1 MNISQSDNAE
11 KDNAQIDNVQKDMVQ
26 KDIAQ
31 KDIVQ
36 KDIAQKD
43 IAQKDKIQKDIA
55 QKVIAQKDKVQKDI
69 AQKDIAQKDIAQKVI
84 AQKDNLQ
91 KDIAQKDNVQKNNT
105 WINISKYIALA
116 IFIIMAFLI
125 AKFYNIASLN
135 QFFVMN
141 EGLGYVICLF
151 VYIVLDFTF
160 IPNNAITL
168 LVLAWMG
175 PVAAVLLD
183 TIGDTILAMAD
194 YFIGRKA
201 GYVADL
207 EEKKSKLP
215 FHLGQIPI
223 DSPTFLILGR
233 MLPAIGPKFVSLTAG
248 AYKVSIR
255 TYLWTTV
262 VANLIGAIF
271 IVSGGYGLI
280 KVFQGFVR
288 NK

>member
-11 KDNAQIDNVQKDMVQ
+11 KDDAQKDNVQKDMIQ
-26 KDIAQ
+26 KDIAQNDIVQ

-36 KDIAQKD
+36 KDIAQKV
-43 IAQKDKIQKDIA
+43 IAQKNIIQKDIA
-55 QKVIAQKDKVQKDI
+55 EKVIAQKELVQKEITQKDI
-69 AQKDIAQKDIAQKVI
+69 AEKVI

-91 KDIAQKDNVQKNNT
+91 KDITQTDNVQKKNA

-116 IFIIMAFLI
+116 VFIVMAFLI

-183 TIGDTILAMAD
+183 TIGDTILALTD
-194 YFIGRKA
+194 YYIGRKA

-280 KVFQGFVR
+280 KVFKGFVG

>member
-1 MNISQSDNAE
+1 MNISQSDNTE
-11 KDNAQIDNVQKDMVQ
+11 KDNVQKDNVQ
-26 KDIAQ
+26 EDFAQ
-31 KDIVQ
+31 KV
-36 KDIAQKD
+36 

-55 QKVIAQKDKVQKDI
+55 QKNITEIVIAQKDKVQKDI
-69 AQKDIAQKDIAQKVI
+69 DQKVI

-91 KDIAQKDNVQKNNT
+91 KDIAQNDNLQKDIIQKDNVQKNST
-105 WINISKYIALA
+105 WKNISIYIAIA
-116 IFIIMAFLI
+116 VFIVMAFLI

-135 QFFVMN
+135 QFLAAN
-141 EGLGYVICLF
+141 KGLGYVICLV

-183 TIGDTILAMAD
+183 TIGDTVLAMAD

-201 GYVADL
+201 GNVADL

-223 DSPTFLILGR
+223 DSPAFLILGR
-233 MLPAIGPKFVSLTAG
+233 MLPAIGPKFVSLAAG

-262 VANLIGAIF
+262 VANLIGAVF

-280 KVFQGFVR
+280 KVFQGFQGFVS